1 MLARAPENFQ
11 TISQLVTESIVL
23 VRKEPALNK
32 VLVFFSTN
40 RCTDFSKNPN
50 FKKNKKIKK
59 LLAKPSQN
67 KNNEYTTGKTFT
79 TGSEKV
85 KF

>member
-1 MLARAPENFQ
+1 MARAPENFQ
-11 TISQLVTESIVL
+11 TVSQLVTESIVL

-32 VLVFFSTN
+32 VLFFFQL
-40 RCTDFSKNPN
+40 TDVQISVKIQTL
-50 FKKNKKIKK
+50 KKKIIIKN
-59 LLAKPSQN
+59 LLAKPSQS
-67 KNNEYTTGKTFT
+67 KNNEYTTGKTLT